1 MVQPPP
7 GDQPQQ
13 PMSGPQPP
21 YDPSQ
26 PYGQPYQQQPQY
38 GQPQY
43 GQPQA
48 PGGPPPYG
56 SGGYYPPQPERGNG
70 FAIAGI
76 ILAILVAPLGLI
88 FSIIGLVKSKTRGGA
103 GKALSIAGI
112 VVSLIVGV
120 AGGAGIAKL
129 ATSTA
134 ADAGCISA
142 ENAARQMQSTL
153 NSDDSAMT
161 RDQNNSAAEKTDLQH
176 FLTDMQ
182 SLQQKWA
189 TAETQAHHQSVK
201 TQIAAVISDMNT
213 FTSSLQAIEQGNL
226 SKVDQMTSSGNSLEK
241 DANTLDSTCTSL

>member
-1 MVQPPP
+1 MVQPPT
-7 GDQPQQ
+7 GEQPQQ
-13 PMSGPQPP
+13 PPN
-21 YDPSQ
+21 DPSQ
-26 PYGQPYQQQPQY
+26 PNYGQPYEQQPQY

-43 GQPQA
+43 GQPQYGQPQV

-56 SGGYYPPQPERGNG
+56 AGGYYPPQPERGNG

-76 ILAILVAPLGLI
+76 ILAVFFPILGLI
-88 FSIIGLVKSKTRGGA
+88 FSIIGLTKAKARAGA

-112 VVSLIVGV
+112 VVSIIVG
-120 AGGAGIAKL
+120 AAAGIFIAIA

-142 ENAARQMQSTL
+142 ESAARQMTNTL
-153 NSDDSAMT
+153 NADDSAMQ
-161 RDQNNSAAEKTDLQH
+161 RDQNDTAAEKTDLQH

-182 SLQQKWA
+182 SLQQKWS

-213 FTSSLQAIEQGNL
+213 FTTSLQAIEQGDL
-226 SKVDQMTSSGNSLEK
+226 SKVNTMTSAGSKLQT